1 MVAFRLLPR
10 DLAADVFEYLPLEAQ
25 ERLVKAMATEEVA
38 KILNEMAPDDRTALL
53 DELPAAVTRQ
63 LLNLLTPQERS
74 IAVSL
79 LGYPEGSIGR
89 LMTPDYVRV
98 RPEWRVEQALEHIR
112 RYGHDSETLSI
123 LYVIDDAGRLIGEVP
138 IRKILLAPATA
149 RIAELMDHRV
159 VALKAADEQESAVPI
174 FQHEDR
180 VALPVTDSQGML
192 IGIVTVDDVLDVAES
207 AATRTLQRF
216 GGMEAL
222 DEPYLQMR
230 FSSMIRRRGGW
241 LVILF
246 LGEML
251 TATAMSFF
259 EREIERAVVLALFVP
274 LIISSGG
281 NSGSQ
286 AATLVI
292 RALALGEVGL
302 AEWWRVMFR
311 EIRAGLTSASSS
323 GRSASRASRPGRR

>member
-1 MVAFRLLPR
+1 MSEHDESEHEAAVAVSPAADLARVIRARDFPVLHEMLKHWSPPTTASLIEALSVEEQVVAFRLLPR

-98 RPEWRVEQALEHIR
+98 RPEWHVEQALEHIR

-138 IRKILLAPATA
+138 IRKILLAPATLQLAEGYVQVEA
-149 RIAELMDHRV
+149 RGP
-159 VALKAADEQESAVPI
+159 VAVKGLADPVQVHALTGASA
-174 FQHEDR
+174 QWTRLH
-180 VALPVTDSQGML
+180 A
-192 IGIVTVDDVLDVAES
+192 S
-207 AATRTLQRF
+207 AARGLTRFVGRN
-216 GGMEAL
+216 A
-222 DEPYLQMR
+222 
-230 FSSMIRRRGGW
+230 
-241 LVILF
+241 
-246 LGEML
+246 
-251 TATAMSFF
+251 
-259 EREIERAVVLALFVP
+259 EIEQIL
-274 LIISSGG
+274 G
-281 NSGSQ
+281 
-286 AATLVI
+286 
-292 RALALGEVGL
+292 ALALAQDGHGQIVAIVGEPGVGKS
-302 AEWWRVMFR
+302 RFVR
-311 EIRAGLTSASSS
+311 EFTHSERIRDWLILEAGSVAYEKAT
-323 GRSASRASRPGRR
+323 G